1 MKYGLSEE
9 QLAEICNIIGS
20 YPQIEAA
27 VIYGS
32 RADGAYKEA
41 SDVDIAIKGGKTN
54 ESLAAKLKFH
64 LEEETY
70 LPFFFDVIAYNAIT
84 STELKNQIKVKGK
97 TIYRRGWREVKLGD
111 VVEIIGGG
119 TPSTKEPKY
128 WNGDIPWLTPRDLS
142 DFKCRYIAK
151 GERNISKLGL
161 QNSNAKLLPVGAVL
175 LTTRAPV
182 GYLAIARD
190 EIAVNQGFKGL
201 IANRHIDN
209 LLLYYLLKHNVDY
222 LKAHSSGTT
231 FGELSKAS
239 LTSIPFY
246 IPSLPE
252 QKAIA
257 EVLSS
262 LDDKIDLLHRQNKT
276 LENMAQI
283 LFQKW
288 FIEDADDTWEEKP
301 LADLLDFL
309 EGPGIRNWQY
319 TEKGTRF
326 INIRLI
332 QDGEIDVK
340 KSNFISD
347 EEANG
352 KYKHF
357 SLQERDMVVSTSGTL
372 GKVAIVRSYHL
383 PLMLNTSVIRFR
395 PKDGINYS
403 FMYQYLQSKEFKNE
417 LESLGSGSV
426 QKNFGPTH
434 LKMMKMRIPPE
445 RALNDFRNHV
455 DDLYSKLLQN
465 YSHIY
470 EIETI
475 KNTLAPKLMSGKAR
489 VVK

>member
-41 SDVDIAIKGGKTN
+41 SDVDIAIKGEKTN

-84 STELKNQIKVKGK
+84 SIELKNQIKVKGK

-209 LLLYYLLKHNVDY
+209 LFLYYLLKHNVDY

-288 FIEDADDTWEEKP
+288 FIDDADDTWEKKKLVEIMDINPKYN
-301 LADLLDFL
+301 LK
-309 EGPGIRNWQY
+309 
-319 TEKGTRF
+319 KG
-326 INIRLI
+326 
-332 QDGEIDVK
+332 
-340 KSNFISD
+340 
-347 EEANG
+347 
-352 KYKHF
+352 
-357 SLQERDMVVSTSGTL
+357 
-372 GKVAIVRSYHL
+372 
-383 PLMLNTSVIRFR
+383 
-395 PKDGINYS
+395 
-403 FMYQYLQSKEFKNE
+403 
-417 LESLGSGSV
+417 
-426 QKNFGPTH
+426 
-434 LKMMKMRIPPE
+434 
-445 RALNDFRNHV
+445 
-455 DDLYSKLLQN
+455 
-465 YSHIY
+465 
-470 EIETI
+470 
-475 KNTLAPKLMSGKAR
+475 TLAPYLEMSNIDVNSHTPLNWCNRAFKSGMRFQNGDTLFARITPCLENGKACFVDFLKENETGWGSTEYIIMRSKPNLPPLLSYVIAKNNIFRNYAIGTMIGTSGRQRAQATSLEEYPIYIPPPIILEKFSKQCEDITLKLKNNTLQLRALDATRDALLPKLMNGQVR
-489 VVK
+489 VGGF